1 MVDEKGFR
9 ERLQNIGQLISGL
22 DEIADKKAQASAREL
37 TQLIMALHADGMERM
52 MEIAFAHGI
61 AGAEII
67 EQLGRDPM
75 VSSLLVLH
83 GLHPDDIQTRVAR
96 AVEQVAV
103 KLRKQDVEVQL
114 LSADH
119 QAVQISAHTNAHAC
133 ASTAATV
140 RAEIEDAIYQAAP
153 EVESLVIEGLESRS
167 ANGFVDIDQLM
178 NQATAANLLESK
190 AGD

>member
-1 MVDEKGFR
+1 VVDEKGFR

>member
-1 MVDEKGFR
+1 VVDEKGFR

-167 ANGFVDIDQLM
+167 ANGFVNIDQLM

>member
-167 ANGFVDIDQLM
+167 ANGFVNIDQLM

>member
-1 MVDEKGFR
+1 VVDEKGFR

-22 DEIADKKAQASAREL
+22 DEITDKKAQASAREL
-37 TQLIMALHADGMERM
+37 TQFIMALHADGMERM
-52 MEIAFAHGI
+52 MEIVFAQGI

-167 ANGFVDIDQLM
+167 ANGFVNIDQLM

>member
-1 MVDEKGFR
+1 VVDEKEFR
-9 ERLQNIGQLISGL
+9 KRLQNIGQLISGL
-22 DEIADKKAQASAREL
+22 DDIADKTAQASVREL
-37 TQLIMALHADGMERM
+37 TQFIMELHADGMERM
-52 MEIAFAHGI
+52 MEIVFAQGI
-61 AGAEII
+61 PGAEII

-96 AVEQVAV
+96 AVEQVAA

-133 ASTAATV
+133 VSTTATV

-153 EVESLVIEGLESRS
+153 EVESLVIEGLEPRS
-167 ANGFVDIDQLM
+167 ANGFVNIDQLA
-178 NQATAANLLESK
+178 NQVTAANLLESK